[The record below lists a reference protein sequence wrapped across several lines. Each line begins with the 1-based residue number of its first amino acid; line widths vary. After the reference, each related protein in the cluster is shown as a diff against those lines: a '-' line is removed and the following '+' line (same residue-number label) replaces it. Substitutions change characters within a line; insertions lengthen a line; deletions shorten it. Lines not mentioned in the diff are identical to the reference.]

1 MDTITG
7 EEISRCFGYG
17 RVPRITIWP
26 NEVSI
31 SCSVLSD
38 SLQLHEL

>member
-17 RVPRITIWP
+17 RVARISIWP
-26 NEVSI
+26 DEISV
-31 SCSVLSD
+31 SCSVLPD
-38 SLQLHEL
+38 SLQIHKL